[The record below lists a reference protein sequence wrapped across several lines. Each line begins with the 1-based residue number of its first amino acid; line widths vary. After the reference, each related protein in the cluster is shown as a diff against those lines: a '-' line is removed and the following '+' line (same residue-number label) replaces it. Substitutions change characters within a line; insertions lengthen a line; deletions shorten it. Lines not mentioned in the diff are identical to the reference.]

1 MVERR
6 SWIPMEDG
14 VRLAASLFLPEG
26 AEGDGAV
33 PVVLEALPYRK
44 DDATAS
50 DRPEYERLCGEYGY
64 AVARVDL
71 RGTGSSEGVAT
82 DEYPASEQADLCQVI
97 DWLATRPWS
106 TGSVGMY
113 GTSYS
118 GFNALQ
124 VAAERPPALKAVVAI
139 YASDDRYTDDVHY
152 TGGAVKLLDLVDYP
166 LYMVALN
173 ALPPVPAIAGPEWR
187 ERWRERVEGLE
198 PWLLRWL
205 EEQADGPYW
214 RQGSLRPA
222 YERIA
227 CPTMLVA
234 GWADG
239 YRNATFRMLERLGA
253 PTRLLFGPWSHMATD
268 TSLPGPRIDLVPEM
282 VRWWDR
288 WLRGRRNGVD
298 QAPPV
303 TVFVRHATR
312 PAPDLDELAGT
323 WRDEP
328 VWPPERAT
336 SLTLP
341 LSDAAPA
348 SGGVDR
354 LAVRADVGSAAW
366 ISCAGHL
373 PFGQPDDQRS
383 DDAWSLVYDWELEE
397 ELEVLGH
404 PRLAVRV
411 GSSAPVAFLSA
422 KLCDVFPDGT
432 SALVARG
439 FLNLAQRRSRTD
451 PEPMRPGV
459 VEAVALELDATS
471 WVFPAGHRLRLSLA
485 GADWPNLVPPPAPV
499 TLTVERDGSALTLPA
514 LDGPGP
520 SPPPSLPPPRPGDQ
534 PASPRTP
541 RTPRPAGGWSGTC
554 SGAPPRPRSTTAAG
568 PSCRTGRC
576 WSSATAGRSAPRRT
590 RGRPGPAGRPT
601 TGSSG
606 RRRPSPPASGST
618 CAATPTPS
626 RSGSTWRPAK
636 ATSSAGPGP
645 GAAASPATSA
655 DPGRLDHRRLP
666 RPQGPSQ
673 DHAPCRLG
681 HCPSNAGLT
690 RRSASVHDRV
700 CAIVGPGSSRPCWSR
715 RSPPSP
721 WPPAWPSRRR
731 RTTAS

>member
-1 MVERR
+1 MAERHV
-6 SWIPMEDG
+6 WIPMEDG
-14 VRLAASLFLPEG
+14 VRLAASLYVPDPAAAGEP
-26 AEGDGAV
+26 V

-97 DWLATRPWS
+97 AWLAAQPWS

-152 TGGAVKLLDLVDYP
+152 TGGALKLLDLVDYP

-173 ALPPVPAIAGPEWR
+173 ALPPVPAIAGPDWR
-187 ERWRERVEGLE
+187 ERWRARVEGLE

-239 YRNATFRMLERLGA
+239 YRNASFRMLERLRA
-253 PTRLLFGPWSHMATD
+253 PARLLFGPWSHMATD

-312 PAPDLDELAGT
+312 PAPDLDELAGH

-328 VWPPERAT
+328 AWPPERAR

-341 LSDAAPA
+341 LSGAAPA
-348 SGGVDR
+348 SEGVDR

-383 DDAWSLVYDWELEE
+383 DDAWSLVYDWELAE
-397 ELEVLGH
+397 ELEILGH

-432 SALVARG
+432 STLVARG

-451 PEPMRPGV
+451 PESMRPGV
-459 VEAVALELDATS
+459 VEAVEVELDATS

-485 GADWPNLVPPPAPV
+485 GTDWPNLVPPPAPV

-514 LDGPGP
+514 LDRPGP
-520 SPPPSLPPPRPGDQ
+520 SPPPSLPLPRPADR
-534 PASPRTP
+534 PASPGGLGSSLPDPPTRWRVVRDVLGRTTEAEIDHGG
-541 RTPRPAGGWSGTC
+541 RTELPDGAVLVERYQGTV
-554 SGAPPRPRSTTAAG
+554 GTALD
-568 PSCRTGRC
+568 
-576 WSSATAGRSAPRRT
+576 
-590 RGRPGPAGRPT
+590 PGPTWARGSASYRVEWPEATVATRVRFDLRGDADAYEVRLDLEAREGDELRWGRT
-601 TGSSG
+601 W
-606 RRRPSPPASGST
+606 RRRI
-618 CAATPTPS
+618 
-626 RSGSTWRPAK
+626 
-636 ATSSAGPGP
+636 
-645 GAAASPATSA
+645 
-655 DPGRLDHRRLP
+655 P
-666 RPQGPSQ
+666 R
-673 DHAPCRLG
+673 HLG
-681 HCPSNAGLT
+681 
-690 RRSASVHDRV
+690 
-700 CAIVGPGSSRPCWSR
+700 
-715 RSPPSP
+715 
-721 WPPAWPSRRR
+721 
-731 RTTAS
+731 

>member
-26 AEGDGAV
+26 AEAGRPA

-50 DRPEYERLCGEYGY
+50 YWPEYERLCREYGY

-71 RGTGSSEGVAT
+71 RGTGSSEGMAT

-97 DWLATRPWS
+97 GWLAAQSWS

-124 VAAERPPALKAVVAI
+124 VAAERPPALKAVIAI

-152 TGGAVKLLDLVDYP
+152 TGGATKLLDLVDYP

-173 ALPPVPAIAGPEWR
+173 ALPPVPAIAGPQWR
-187 ERWRERVEGLE
+187 ERWRERVEGLD

-205 EEQADGPYW
+205 EEQVDGPYW
-214 RQGSLRPA
+214 RQGSLRPD
-222 YERIA
+222 YGRIA

-239 YRNATFRMLERLGA
+239 YRNATFRVLERLQA

-288 WLRGRRNGVD
+288 WLRDRPNGVD

-303 TVFVRHATR
+303 TVFVRHSTR
-312 PAPDLDELAGT
+312 PAPDLDEHAGA

-328 VWPPERAT
+328 AWPPDRARA
-336 SLTLP
+336 LPLP
-341 LSDAAPA
+341 LSGAAPA
-348 SGGVDR
+348 TGGVDR
-354 LAVRADVGSAAW
+354 LEVRGDVGSAGW

-373 PFGQPDDQRS
+373 PFGQPGDQRE
-383 DDAWSLVYDWELEE
+383 DDAWSLVYDWELDR

-404 PRLAVRV
+404 PRLEVRV

-432 SALVARG
+432 STLVARG
-439 FLNLAQRRSRTD
+439 FLNLTRRRSLTD
-451 PEPMRPGV
+451 PEPMRLGV
-459 VEAVALELDATS
+459 VEPVELELDATS
-471 WVFPAGHRLRLSLA
+471 WVFPARHRLRLSLA
-485 GADWPNLVPPPAPV
+485 GSDWPNLVPPPGPV
-499 TLTVERDGSALTLPA
+499 TLTVERDGSVLSLPV
-514 LDGPGP
+514 LDGPSP
-520 SPPPSLPPPRPGDQ
+520 SPPPSLPAPRPPD
-534 PASPRTP
+534 PAEGPD
-541 RTPRPAGGWSGTC
+541 
-554 SGAPPRPRSTTAAG
+554 PPDPRSTGG
-568 PSCRTGRC
+568 PGMSPPGPPTRWRVVRDVLGRESEAEIGHGGRTELPDGAVLVERY
-576 WSSATAGRSAPRRT
+576 
-590 RGRPGPAGRPT
+590 RGTVGTSLARPGLAWAR
-601 TGSSG
+601 GSADYRVG
-606 RRRPSPPASGST
+606 WPE
-618 CAATPTPS
+618 ATV
-626 RSGSTWRPAK
+626 
-636 ATSSAGPGP
+636 
-645 GAAASPATSA
+645 ATSA
-655 DPGRLDHRRLP
+655 RLDLRGDAEAFEVRLDLEVSEGDEL
-666 RPQGPSQ
+666 RW
-673 DHAPCRLG
+673 AR
-681 HCPSNAGLT
+681 T
-690 RRSASVHDRV
+690 
-700 CAIVGPGSSRPCWSR
+700 W
-715 RSPPSP
+715 
-721 WPPAWPSRRR
+721 RRR
-731 RTTAS
+731 IPRHLC

>member
-534 PASPRTP
+534 PASPPDPPDPPTRWRVVRDVLGRTTEAEIDHGG
-541 RTPRPAGGWSGTC
+541 RTELPDGAVLVERYRGTV
-554 SGAPPRPRSTTAAG
+554 GTAQD
-568 PSCRTGRC
+568 
-576 WSSATAGRSAPRRT
+576 
-590 RGRPGPAGRPT
+590 PGPTWAR
-601 TGSSG
+601 GSADYRIEWPEATVATSVRLDLRG
-606 RRRPSPPASGST
+606 DADAFEVRLDLEAREGDELRWTRTWRRRI
-618 CAATPTPS
+618 
-626 RSGSTWRPAK
+626 
-636 ATSSAGPGP
+636 
-645 GAAASPATSA
+645 
-655 DPGRLDHRRLP
+655 P
-666 RPQGPSQ
+666 R
-673 DHAPCRLG
+673 HLG
-681 HCPSNAGLT
+681 
-690 RRSASVHDRV
+690 
-700 CAIVGPGSSRPCWSR
+700 
-715 RSPPSP
+715 
-721 WPPAWPSRRR
+721 
-731 RTTAS
+731 

>member
-26 AEGDGAV
+26 SA

-50 DRPEYERLCGEYGY
+50 HRAEYERLCGEYGY

-71 RGTGSSEGVAT
+71 RGTGSSEGLAT
-82 DEYPASEQADLCQVI
+82 DEYPASERADLCQVI
-97 DWLATRPWS
+97 AWLAAQPWS
-106 TGSVGMY
+106 TGAVGMY

-118 GFNALQ
+118 GFNSLQ

-166 LYMVALN
+166 LYMVAMN
-173 ALPPVPAIAGPEWR
+173 ALPPVPSVAGPGWR

-205 EEQADGPYW
+205 EEQVDGPYW

-222 YERIA
+222 YGRIA

-239 YRNATFRMLERLGA
+239 YRNATFRVLERLQA
-253 PTRLLFGPWSHMATD
+253 PSRLLVGPWSHMATD
-268 TSLPGPRIDLVPEM
+268 ASLPGPRIDLVPEM

-298 QAPPV
+298 EGPPV

-312 PAPDLDELAGT
+312 PAPDLVEHAGT

-328 VWPPERAT
+328 VWPPDRAT
-336 SLTLP
+336 TLP
-341 LSDAAPA
+341 LPLSGAAPA
-348 SGGVDR
+348 GGEVDR
-354 LAVRADVGSAAW
+354 LEVRGDVGSAAW

-373 PFGQPDDQRS
+373 PFGQPGDQRS
-383 DDAWSLVYDWELEE
+383 DDAWSLAYDWPLER

-411 GSSAPVAFLSA
+411 GASAPVAFLSA

-439 FLNLAQRRSRTD
+439 FLNLTQRRSRTA

-459 VEAVALELDATS
+459 VEAVEVELDATS
-471 WVFPAGHRLRLSLA
+471 WGFPAGHRLRLSLA

-499 TLTVERDGSALTLPA
+499 TLTVERDGSVLTLPV

-520 SPPPSLPPPRPGDQ
+520 APPPSLPPPRD
-534 PASPRTP
+534 PAKPTDPRT
-541 RTPRPAGGWSGTC
+541 RDT
-554 SGAPPRPRSTTAAG
+554 APP
-568 PSCRTGRC
+568 
-576 WSSATAGRSAPRRT
+576 SA
-590 RGRPGPAGRPT
+590 GRPGSGPPDPPTRWRVTRDVLGGTSEAEIDHGGRSELPDGAVLVGRYRGTVGAASDPGPT
-601 TGSSG
+601 WARGSADLRIG
-606 RRRPSPPASGST
+606 PRRPSPPAPAWT

-626 RSGSTWRPAK
+626 RSGSTWRSAT
-636 ATSSAGPGP
+636 ATSSAGPAAGT
-645 GAAASPATSA
+645 AASPATSP
-655 DPGRLDHRRLP
+655 DPP
-666 RPQGPSQ
+666 
-673 DHAPCRLG
+673 
-681 HCPSNAGLT
+681 
-690 RRSASVHDRV
+690 
-700 CAIVGPGSSRPCWSR
+700 
-715 RSPPSP
+715 
-721 WPPAWPSRRR
+721 
-731 RTTAS
+731 

>member
-14 VRLAASLFLPEG
+14 VRLAASLYVPDSVEAG
-26 AEGDGAV
+26 EPV

-97 DWLATRPWS
+97 AWLAAQPWS
-106 TGSVGMY
+106 SGSVGMY

-118 GFNALQ
+118 GFNSLQ

-139 YASDDRYTDDVHY
+139 FASDDRYTDDVHY
-152 TGGAVKLLDLVDYP
+152 TGGALKLLDLVDYP

-173 ALPPVPAIAGPEWR
+173 ALPPVPAIAGPDWR
-187 ERWRERVEGLE
+187 ERWRARVEGLE

-239 YRNATFRMLERLGA
+239 YRNATFRMLERLRA
-253 PTRLLFGPWSHMATD
+253 PARLLFGPWSHMAID

-298 QAPPV
+298 EAPPV

-312 PAPDLDELAGT
+312 PAPDLDEVDGS

-328 VWPPERAT
+328 VWPPERAR

-341 LSDAAPA
+341 LSGAAPA
-348 SGGVDR
+348 AEGVDR

-383 DDAWSLVYDWELEE
+383 DDAWSLVYDWELDE
-397 ELEVLGH
+397 ELEILGH

-459 VEAVALELDATS
+459 VEAVEVELDATS

-485 GADWPNLVPPPAPV
+485 GTDWPNLVPPPAPV

-520 SPPPSLPPPRPGDQ
+520 SPPPSLPPPRPPDR
-534 PASPRTP
+534 PAS
-541 RTPRPAGGWSGTC
+541 
-554 SGAPPRPRSTTAAG
+554 APDPRSTG
-568 PSCRTGRC
+568 GRGMSPPDPPTR
-576 WSSATAGRSAPRRT
+576 WRVVRDVLDRRT
-590 RGRPGPAGRPT
+590 EAEIDHGGRTELPGGVVLVERYQGTVGTALDPGPTWAR
-601 TGSSG
+601 GSASYRVEWPEATVATSVRLDLRG
-606 RRRPSPPASGST
+606 DADAFKVRLDLEAREGDELRWARTWRRRI
-618 CAATPTPS
+618 
-626 RSGSTWRPAK
+626 
-636 ATSSAGPGP
+636 
-645 GAAASPATSA
+645 
-655 DPGRLDHRRLP
+655 RRHL
-666 RPQGPSQ
+666 
-673 DHAPCRLG
+673 A
-681 HCPSNAGLT
+681 
-690 RRSASVHDRV
+690 
-700 CAIVGPGSSRPCWSR
+700 
-715 RSPPSP
+715 
-721 WPPAWPSRRR
+721 
-731 RTTAS
+731 

>member
-14 VRLAASLFLPEG
+14 VRLAVSLFLPEG
-26 AEGDGAV
+26 AGEGRAA

-50 DRPEYERLCGEYGY
+50 YRPEYERLCGEYGY

-71 RGTGSSEGVAT
+71 RGTGSSEGIAT

-97 DWLATRPWS
+97 AWLADQPWP
-106 TGSVGMY
+106 TGAVGMS

-124 VAAERPPALKAVVAI
+124 VAAERPPALRAIIAI

-152 TGGAVKLLDLVDYP
+152 TGGALKLLDLVDYP

-173 ALPPVPAIAGPEWR
+173 ALPPVPAIAGPDWR
-187 ERWRERVEGLE
+187 ERWRARVEGLE

-239 YRNATFRMLERLGA
+239 YRNATFRMLERLRA
-253 PTRLLFGPWSHMATD
+253 PARLLFGPWSHMAID

-298 QAPPV
+298 EAPPV

-312 PAPDLDELAGT
+312 PAPDLDEVAGS

-328 VWPPERAT
+328 VWPPERAR

-341 LSDAAPA
+341 LSGAAPA
-348 SGGVDR
+348 SEGVDR

-383 DDAWSLVYDWELEE
+383 DDAWSLVYDWDLDE
-397 ELEVLGH
+397 ELEILGH

-459 VEAVALELDATS
+459 VEVVELELDATS
-471 WVFPAGHRLRLSLA
+471 WVFPAEHRLRLSLA
-485 GADWPNLVPPPAPV
+485 GTDWPNLVPPPAPV

-514 LDGPGP
+514 LDGPSP
-520 SPPPSLPPPRPGDQ
+520 SPPPTLPPPRPADR
-534 PASPRTP
+534 PASTP
-541 RTPRPAGGWSGTC
+541 DQ
-554 SGAPPRPRSTTAAG
+554 RPRSM
-568 PSCRTGRC
+568 
-576 WSSATAGRSAPRRT
+576 
-590 RGRPGPAGRPT
+590 
-601 TGSSG
+601 
-606 RRRPSPPASGST
+606 PSPPDPPTRWRVVRDVLGRRTEAEIDHGGRTELPDGAVLVERYQGTVGTALEPGPTWARGSASYRVEWPE
-618 CAATPTPS
+618 ATVATS
-626 RSGSTWRPAK
+626 VRLDLRGDADAYEVQLDLEAREGDELRWARTWR
-636 ATSSAGPGP
+636 
-645 GAAASPATSA
+645 
-655 DPGRLDHRRLP
+655 RRIP
-666 RPQGPSQ
+666 R
-673 DHAPCRLG
+673 HLG
-681 HCPSNAGLT
+681 
-690 RRSASVHDRV
+690 
-700 CAIVGPGSSRPCWSR
+700 
-715 RSPPSP
+715 
-721 WPPAWPSRRR
+721 
-731 RTTAS
+731 

>member
-14 VRLAASLFLPEG
+14 VRLAVSLYVPDSAEAG
-26 AEGDGAV
+26 APV

-97 DWLATRPWS
+97 AWLAAQPWS

-118 GFNALQ
+118 GFNSLQ

-152 TGGAVKLLDLVDYP
+152 TGGALKLLDLVDYP

-173 ALPPVPAIAGPEWR
+173 ALPPVPAIAGPDWR
-187 ERWRERVEGLE
+187 ERWRARVEGLE

-239 YRNATFRMLERLGA
+239 YRNATFRMLERLPA
-253 PTRLLFGPWSHMATD
+253 PARLLFGPWSHMAID

-298 QAPPV
+298 EAPPV

-312 PAPDLDELAGT
+312 PAPDLDEVAGS

-328 VWPPERAT
+328 VWPPERAR

-341 LSDAAPA
+341 LSGAAPA
-348 SGGVDR
+348 SEGVDR

-383 DDAWSLVYDWELEE
+383 DDAWSLVYDWELDE
-397 ELEVLGH
+397 ELEILGH

-459 VEAVALELDATS
+459 VEAVEVELDATS

-485 GADWPNLVPPPAPV
+485 GTDWPNLVPPPAPV

-520 SPPPSLPPPRPGDQ
+520 SPPPSLPPPRPAD
-534 PASPRTP
+534 
-541 RTPRPAGGWSGTC
+541 RPATAST
-554 SGAPPRPRSTTAAG
+554 PDPRSM
-568 PSCRTGRC
+568 
-576 WSSATAGRSAPRRT
+576 
-590 RGRPGPAGRPT
+590 
-601 TGSSG
+601 
-606 RRRPSPPASGST
+606 PSPPDPPTRWRVVRDVLGRRTEAEIDHGGRTELPDGAVLVERYQGTVGTALDPGPTWARGSASYRVEWPE
-618 CAATPTPS
+618 ATVATS
-626 RSGSTWRPAK
+626 VRLDLRGDADAFEVRLDLEAREGDELRWARTWR
-636 ATSSAGPGP
+636 
-645 GAAASPATSA
+645 
-655 DPGRLDHRRLP
+655 RRIP
-666 RPQGPSQ
+666 R
-673 DHAPCRLG
+673 HLG
-681 HCPSNAGLT
+681 
-690 RRSASVHDRV
+690 
-700 CAIVGPGSSRPCWSR
+700 
-715 RSPPSP
+715 
-721 WPPAWPSRRR
+721 
-731 RTTAS
+731 